1 MNRSIL
7 IVICDFIITSMIYLN
22 GGFSAIESPFRD
34 GGGATIDRSTVQM
47 VIAELE
53 SQRVVLETERQRLLA
68 ERMAPGKEQ
77 TENARLEAL
86 TQELAQ
92 TRAKIEYMERRAR
105 LSRESAG
112 PLSPAEI
119 QKELEKEIAAKAL
132 IRTQYEQLQEELQ
145 LYRENLRKTDANFAT
160 LQEQHATVLR
170 ELEAR
175 RNELE
180 VSGKTLEATRQQLGT
195 TQNEA
200 ARLGERLTAREADL
214 TAARTALNNAETS
227 VSDYRQRLGTAEADL
242 AFLQGRSSAMEKEL
256 ASTRDRIDSMQKN
269 IKARDIELSATK
281 TRLENMQNVLK
292 NAVTD
297 LSRARSDLAGENA
310 KREEAQTALAQLK
323 GDYTA
328 VTAKLQNAEEK
339 LRSDVLTRYTQAA
352 VKLKQHV
359 RESRFILDR
368 NESGDLFLPAVK
380 VGPKNYLIS
389 ALRTLAAARENSSAF
404 GEVTE
409 LNYQASRPDAGEK
422 GDISRIGGPL
432 LVEKSDCRVALLE
445 VPEAL
450 AKPLTILTRDE
461 LKQRGI
467 QDLYLFKAGSF
478 GKDSTILD
486 SRCSMSFESDD
497 DYLYIRNG
505 ARVSS
510 ELKADIGDL
519 VLTKQGELVGVVVA
533 LEEYDFG
540 RQLEA
545 RCFVFG
551 RQPDPAS
558 LPTIELTKP
567 AGQDTYRDFSDKV
580 NFWLDQA
587 RPLDA
592 RKRRR

>member
-119 QKELEKEIAAKAL
+119 QKELEKEIAAKSL

-380 VGPKNYLIS
+380 IGPKNYLIS

>member
-119 QKELEKEIAAKAL
+119 QKELEKEIAAKSL

-145 LYRENLRKTDANFAT
+145 LYRENLRKTDANFAA

-180 VSGKTLEATRQQLGT
+180 VRGKTLEATRQQLGT

-292 NAVTD
+292 NAVSD

-380 VGPKNYLIS
+380 IGPKNYLIS

-409 LNYQASRPDAGEK
+409 LNYQVSRPDAGEK

>member
-1 MNRSIL
+1 
-7 IVICDFIITSMIYLN
+7 MIYLN

-119 QKELEKEIAAKAL
+119 QKELEKEIAAKSL

-145 LYRENLRKTDANFAT
+145 LYRENLRKTDANFAA

-180 VSGKTLEATRQQLGT
+180 VRGKTLEATRQQLGT

-292 NAVTD
+292 NAVSD

-380 VGPKNYLIS
+380 IGPKNYLIS
-389 ALRTLAAARENSSAF
+389 ALRTLAAARENISAF
-404 GEVTE
+404 GGVTE
-409 LNYQASRPDAGEK
+409 LNYQVSRPDAGEK

-432 LVEKSDCRVALLE
+432 LGEKSDCRVALLE